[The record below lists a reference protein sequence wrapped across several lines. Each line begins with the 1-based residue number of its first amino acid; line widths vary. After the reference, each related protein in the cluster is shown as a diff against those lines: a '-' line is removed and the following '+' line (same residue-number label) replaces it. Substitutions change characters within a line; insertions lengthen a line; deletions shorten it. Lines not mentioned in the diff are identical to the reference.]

1 MDVKTFR
8 AKSMHEALDLVRR
21 KLGPD
26 ASILNTRE
34 IHTRKMFGLVRGP
47 QEIEV
52 TASQGE
58 AVSHRSPRNAYAR
71 AGISRASSLDQS
83 TSSVVQTAGAFS
95 ETSTASTSTTSEDPR
110 ISVLAEL
117 IEAGLSKAS
126 ARKLIDEAMRD
137 ASSNEL
143 SDPDLIRRRIEKRV
157 DSQMPIGGP
166 LKVEPGSRLTVALVG
181 PTGVGKTTTIAK
193 LAAHY
198 RLREKR
204 SVGLITV
211 DTYRIAAV
219 EQLRTYAQI
228 IDLPMKVVSTPHE
241 MREAAAELDSVELL
255 LIDTAGRS
263 PHDEIKILELKTLL
277 QAIEIDETHLVLSA
291 ATDVR
296 TLKTTT
302 ECFHSAGTNGLILT
316 KLDEASELGPLYPVI
331 RDAGLPVRYLTNG
344 QNVPNDIEAAQ
355 AGNLARVLLTPKR

>member
-1 MDVKTFR
+1 MN
-8 AKSMHEALDLVRR
+8 EALNLVRR

-58 AVSHRSPRNAYAR
+58 KTSNRSPRNAYAR
-71 AGISRASSLDQS
+71 SGTAHTSLLDPSTDVSTQPTEGDFLDTSNRSTQTNPSASCL
-83 TSSVVQTAGAFS
+83 
-95 ETSTASTSTTSEDPR
+95 
-110 ISVLAEL
+110 SVLAEL
-117 IEAGLSKAS
+117 IEAGVSEAE
-126 ARKLIDEAMRD
+126 ARKLVAQATQIGSTPE
-137 ASSNEL
+137 
-143 SDPDLIRRRIEKRV
+143 SDDPALLKRRIEKLVASRISI
-157 DSQMPIGGP
+157 DGP
-166 LKVEPGSRLTVALVG
+166 LKVEVGKRLTVALVG

-241 MREAAAELDSVELL
+241 MREAEEEFRSIELL

-263 PHDEIKILELKTLL
+263 PHDEIKILELRTLL
-277 QAIEIDETHLVLSA
+277 QAIDVDETHLVLSA
-291 ATDVR
+291 ATDAR
-296 TLKTTT
+296 TLETTT
-302 ECFHSAGTNGLILT
+302 ESFASVGTSGLILT
-316 KLDEASELGPLYPVI
+316 KLDEASELGPLYPVL
-331 RDAGLPVRYLTNG
+331 RDAELPIRYLTNG
-344 QNVPNDIEAAQ
+344 QNVPNDIEAAR
-355 AGNLARVLLTPKR
+355 AERLAQLLLTPKRQSAP